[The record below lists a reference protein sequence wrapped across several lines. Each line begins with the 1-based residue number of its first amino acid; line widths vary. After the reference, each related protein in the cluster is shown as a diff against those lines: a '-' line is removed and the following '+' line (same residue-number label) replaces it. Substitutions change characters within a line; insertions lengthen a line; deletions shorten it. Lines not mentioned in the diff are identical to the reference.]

1 MDETTPQLLTITRRF
16 PALALSRLATRSEG
30 LQNFVVGA
38 SQVGKQ
44 AQAHSPHDNESRADG
59 VMQVALTC
67 RLEWCWLSFS
77 LLY

>member
-16 PALALSRLATRSEG
+16 PALALSRVATRSEG

-44 AQAHSPHDNESRADG
+44 AQAIASTITKVGQMAS
-59 VMQVALTC
+59 C
-67 RLEWCWLSFS
+67 KS
-77 LLY
+77 L